1 MIPEPPGG
9 FTPIAVVWACAT
21 FATQWLGLGGA
32 RPVSD
37 AIFFGGGM
45 TGLMVWLL
53 AVAGHEATQ
62 ITALAPA
69 LVGSALATTLR
80 LAFDFRCA
88 H

>member
-1 MIPEPPGG
+1 MRDVRH
-9 FTPIAVVWACAT
+9 AV
-21 FATQWLGLGGA
+21 A
-32 RPVSD
+32 RSGRRAPRQRRD
-37 AIFFGGGM
+37 FFWGEM
-45 TGLMVWLL
+45 TGLTVWLL

-69 LVGSALATTLR
+69 LVGVALATTLR